1 MTAAEGR
8 PHSALVASEVTE
20 NAVFREMMEAL
31 PGAIYTTD
39 PQGRLTYFNP
49 AAAKLSG
56 RVPEL
61 GTDKWCVTWK
71 IFLPD
76 GTPLP
81 HDQCPMAVAL
91 KGVPVPTGIECI
103 AERPDGTR
111 FWFTPCPA
119 ACATEKDE
127 LSPASTCSWT

>member
-1 MTAAEGR
+1 MTPGESRAL
-8 PHSALVASEVTE
+8 SALVAGEAME
-20 NAVFREMMEAL
+20 NGVFREMMEVL
-31 PGAIYTTD
+31 PVAIYTTD
-39 PQGRLTYFNP
+39 AQGRLTYFNP

-61 GTDKWCVTWK
+61 GTDRWCVTWK

-81 HDQCPMAVAL
+81 HDQCPMAVAM
-91 KGVPVPTGIECI
+91 KGVSVPAGIECI

-111 FWFTPCPA
+111 FW
-119 ACATEKDE
+119 
-127 LSPASTCSWT
+127 